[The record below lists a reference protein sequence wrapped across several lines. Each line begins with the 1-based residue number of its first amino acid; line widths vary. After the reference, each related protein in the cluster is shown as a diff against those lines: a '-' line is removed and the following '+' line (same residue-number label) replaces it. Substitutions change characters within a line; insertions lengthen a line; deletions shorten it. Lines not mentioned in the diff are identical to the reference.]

1 MMNWAQT
8 YDIMAMLWVM
18 LDLRYTA
25 GSKPNKSEG
34 LNTLGYMPT
43 SWSNLSE
50 A

>member
-8 YDIMAMLWVM
+8 VDIMAMLWVM
-18 LDLRYTA
+18 L

-34 LNTLGYMPT
+34 LNILGYMPT